1 MKLTNEALGHA
12 LLRIGLGLDFLAHG
26 LARIGGLSAFAESMK
41 GMFAKS
47 GLPEPL
53 VVITAYAIPPVELV
67 VGVGILLGWFLRP
80 ALVIA
85 GAEMWVLL
93 FGTNLVQKWDIAGI
107 QLIYLFLLA
116 LLTAS
121 LRYDALSIDGFR
133 RRQSR

>member
-12 LLRIGLGLDFLAHG
+12 LLRIGLGLDFLGHG
-26 LARIGGLSAFAESMK
+26 LARVGGLSAFAESMK

-67 VGVGILLGWFLRP
+67 VGVGMLLGWFLRP

-85 GAEMWVLL
+85 SLEMWVVV
-93 FGTNLVQKWDIAGI
+93 FGTCLMLSFDIAGI
-107 QLIYLFLLA
+107 QLVYLFVLA

-133 RRQSR
+133 RR

>member
-1 MKLTNEALGHA
+1 MKLTNEVLGHA

-26 LARIGGLSAFAESMK
+26 LARVGGLSAFAESMK
-41 GMFAKS
+41 AMFAKS

-67 VGVGILLGWFLRP
+67 VGLGILLGWFLRP

-85 GAEMWVLL
+85 GVEMWVLL
-93 FGTNLVQKWDIAGI
+93 FGTCLIQKFDIAGL

-133 RRQSR
+133 RR

>member
-1 MKLTNEALGHA
+1 MKLTNEILGHA

-26 LARIGGLSAFAESMK
+26 LARIAGLSAFAESTK

-47 GLPEPL
+47 GLAEPL
-53 VVITAYAIPPVELV
+53 VVITAYAIPPVELA

-85 GAEMWVLL
+85 SVEMWVLL
-93 FGTNLVQKWDIAGI
+93 FGTSLIQKWDIAGV

-133 RRQSR
+133 RR